1 MSSRQS
7 AQAAI
12 AAMKAARD
20 GKTSRVDQIEVR
32 VVCFFASVRVK
43 HVSARGARF
52 QVTTDAVPETQTC
65 AQIKNES
72 LYDVVTED
80 EFVKRMMKN
89 PDTMEFVVDDRDAD
103 QGAIS

>member
-1 MSSRQS
+1 LRARECLRVSSFS
-7 AQAAI
+7 IISGA
-12 AAMKAARD
+12 
-20 GKTSRVDQIEVR
+20 
-32 VVCFFASVRVK
+32 
-43 HVSARGARF
+43 VS
-52 QVTTDAVPETQTC
+52 ETRAC

-103 QGAIS
+103 QGAILLP

>member
-1 MSSRQS
+1 MLMRAREIQRALPLHVGASGSDSQSCSR
-7 AQAAI
+7 
-12 AAMKAARD
+12 
-20 GKTSRVDQIEVR
+20 
-32 VVCFFASVRVK
+32 
-43 HVSARGARF
+43 
-52 QVTTDAVPETQTC
+52 

-103 QGAIS
+103 QGTIRRCLSLETYLALY

>member
-1 MSSRQS
+1 
-7 AQAAI
+7 
-12 AAMKAARD
+12 MKGNARA
-20 GKTSRVDQIEVR
+20 RAREFQRALPLHVR
-32 VVCFFASVRVK
+32 ASD
-43 HVSARGARF
+43 SYF
-52 QVTTDAVPETQTC
+52 EPCSC

-103 QGAIS
+103 QGAILLP